1 MKVSGDIVERPHS
14 GRQENRSMNVES
26 LKNYGRPYSET
37 MPALPGAV
45 QKRIRS
51 EGAKV
56 LRKHLGRL
64 GLLRLLLLTWRE
76 KRRMLR
82 MDLDPVRRKGVTNE
96 KFIDLMV
103 GQTAMFSAT
112 VKLVGMDRALS
123 IFREIMDRVA
133 IPLNEA
139 LQPSRSELEQLG
151 DPFAAF
157 RKYLLAFFEAENR
170 AGLHEYRVGE
180 DSDDALAVD
189 VTYCAFCEIP
199 KRLGIMEACESGCYS
214 DEVFFPGFLEPLG
227 LRFVRTQTLAR
238 KGDCCDFRFERAR
251 GSD

>member
-1 MKVSGDIVERPHS
+1 M
-14 GRQENRSMNVES
+14 
-26 LKNYGRPYSET
+26 KNYGRPFSDT
-37 MPALPGAV
+37 MTTLPAAV
-45 QKRIRS
+45 QNKIRRESAKVIRS
-51 EGAKV
+51 
-56 LRKHLGRL
+56 HLGL
-64 GLLRLLLLTWRE
+64 AGLLRLLLLSWRE
-76 KRRMLR
+76 RRRMR
-82 MDLDPVRRKGVTNE
+82 RADLDFVRGKGLTNR

-170 AGLHEYRVGE
+170 AGLHEYRVVE